1 MWTDTQLNAMKRQV
15 MRIGIDLGGTKIEG
29 VVLDKAGTVHAR
41 ERVATPKKSYDDVLE
56 SIQRLVARLEAPLTS
71 KATVGIGTPGSLSPH
86 DGLMQN
92 CNNVNLN
99 GQSLLDDLEF
109 VLARE
114 VRIANDADCF
124 TLSEAAD
131 GAGQGF
137 KSVFGVIIGT
147 GTGGGFVTGGSL
159 VTGPNSVA
167 GEWGHNPLPWMLA
180 DEYPGPTCYCGKRGC
195 LESYLSG
202 PGLARDHQE
211 HYPSE
216 LLEARTIAARA
227 YGDPPDDRCVESM
240 NRFLDR
246 LARGLATVINT
257 IDPAVIVLGGG
268 LSNVATIY
276 SDIPFMLGNY
286 VFSRQVSTEV
296 RQAMHGDSSGVRGA
310 AWLWPA

>member
-1 MWTDTQLNAMKRQV
+1 

-29 VVLDKAGTVHAR
+29 IVLDESGIVRTR
-41 ERVATPKKSYDDVLE
+41 ERVATPKDSYDDVLQT
-56 SIQRLVARLEAPLTS
+56 IQRLVAKLEAPLTS
-71 KATVGIGTPGSLSPH
+71 KATVGIGTPGSISPH

-92 CNNVNLN
+92 CNNVSLN
-99 GQSLLDDLEF
+99 GMSLLEDLKL

-124 TLSEAAD
+124 ALSEATD

-147 GTGGGFVTGGSL
+147 GTGGGFVTDNSL

-211 HYPSE
+211 HHPSE
-216 LLEARTIAARA
+216 RLDACTIAAKA
-227 YGDPPDDRCVESM
+227 YGASPNRHCLESVH
-240 NRFLDR
+240 RFLDR

-257 IDPAVIVLGGG
+257 IDPEIIVLGGG
-268 LSNVATIY
+268 LSNIASIY
-276 SDIPFMLGNY
+276 SEVPRLLEAY
-286 VFSRQVSTEV
+286 VFSRRVATHV
-296 RQAMHGDSSGVRGA
+296 CQAVHGDSSGVRGA
-310 AWLWPA
+310 AWLWPASRP